1 MGNDHSAYFIAVS
14 RSSGKLVAK
23 TSGACA
29 CKLQAVHR
37 FAMGQK
43 CCTQRKDEVGA
54 GSKDGKAQDM
64 GSRKSVAGGSYDK
77 KRAISIGYHSK
88 GDDSEKF
95 DKAFE
100 TNDLKAFVELLA
112 SQQAIESFDE
122 RMHPWAED
130 PKTVGA
136 LAGTQLAILASAA
149 EQAEGNKQIKHD
161 IRNAGAIPP
170 LVDFL
175 KSEQNDRVQTAV
187 VALSFLTADCKE
199 NVVAAYEAGA
209 LELMLKLVDSSVAGE
224 RAAAAT
230 TLRNICVEDDKYRKS
245 FVELGGIKALVSQLD
260 TKPDPA
266 LNHADVQLEA
276 VLNLQDMVETDDGQ
290 TIPEYASLAVK
301 AGAIPKL
308 QALEKSDDEE
318 VRTSATEVLESLRDF
333 A

>member
-1 MGNDHSAYFIAVS
+1 
-14 RSSGKLVAK
+14 
-23 TSGACA
+23 
-29 CKLQAVHR
+29 
-37 FAMGQK
+37 MGQK
-43 CCTQRKDEVGA
+43 CCTQRKDEA
-54 GSKDGKAQDM
+54 APGSKDSQW
-64 GSRKSVAGGSYDK
+64 SRLRKSVAGGSYDTK

-100 TNDLKAFVELLA
+100 TNDLKAFVELLS

-136 LAGTQLAILASAA
+136 LAQLAILASAA

-161 IRNAGAIPP
+161 IRKAGAIPP

-175 KSEQNDRVQTAV
+175 KSDQIDRGRGRCADRVQTAV

-199 NVVAAYEAGA
+199 NVVAAYDAGA

-230 TLRNICVEDDKYRKS
+230 TLRNICVEDDKYREA
-245 FVELGGIKALVSQLD
+245 FVKLGGIQALVNQLD

-276 VLNLQDMVETDDGQ
+276 T
-290 TIPEYASLAVK
+290 
-301 AGAIPKL
+301 
-308 QALEKSDDEE
+308 KSANP
-318 VRTSATEVLESLRDF
+318 T
-333 A
+333 